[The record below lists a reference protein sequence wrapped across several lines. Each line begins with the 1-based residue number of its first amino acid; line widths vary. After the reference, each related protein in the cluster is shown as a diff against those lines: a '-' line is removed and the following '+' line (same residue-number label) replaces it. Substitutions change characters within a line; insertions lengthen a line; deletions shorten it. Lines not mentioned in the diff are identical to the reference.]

1 MPYTDEQ
8 RKEHIRELQEMLC
21 GIAMMGGKI
30 PQVLPDGVYGNDTR
44 QAVEAFQREYGL
56 PVTGDTDSDTWDL
69 IAEVYRELTDG
80 EPAAYHAFP
89 SKGFTLDIGDS
100 GELVY
105 IIQAM
110 LWKAA
115 AWYDN
120 MPKIAV
126 SGEYGEETAEA
137 VRVFRGCCGLSES
150 GCVDCTTWNMLVKF
164 LESKTT

>member
-8 RKEHIRELQEMLC
+8 RKGHIRELQKMLC
-21 GIAMMGGKI
+21 GIAMLGGKI

-56 PVTGDTDSDTWDL
+56 PVTGDTDSDTWDM
-69 IAEVYRELTDG
+69 IAEVYRELTEG

-126 SGEYGEETAEA
+126 SGEFGEETAAA
-137 VRVFRGCCGLSES
+137 VRVFRGCCGLPES
-150 GCVDCTTWNMLVKF
+150 GCVDCTTWNMLVRF
-164 LESKTT
+164 LESKTS

>member
-8 RKEHIRELQEMLC
+8 RKEHIRELQGYLYAISMFDRR
-21 GIAMMGGKI
+21 I
-30 PQVLPDGVYGNDTR
+30 PQVLPDGVYNTDTKN
-44 QAVEAFQREYGL
+44 AVEAFQRVYGL
-56 PVTGDTDSDTWDL
+56 PVTGETDSRTW
-69 IAEVYRELTDG
+69 ETVTRVYREYLDG

-89 SKGFTLDIGDS
+89 SRSFTASVGDS

-120 MPKIAV
+120 MPKV
-126 SGEYGEETAEA
+126 NVCGEYDEETAAA
-137 VRVFRGCCGLSES
+137 VRVFRRCCGLPDS
-150 GCVDCTTWNMLVKF
+150 GCVDCAAWNMLVHF
-164 LESKTT
+164 LENR